1 MRVRDLLDSLSFPI
15 TLAIACF
22 MYGVGNGLVI
32 SNVVV
37 LSISSVE
44 KENSGLANG
53 IMGAMQMTSGG
64 LLGSLIIFIGGDESF
79 FRAILC
85 LLALSFL
92 AIVCCISVYLKG
104 SDRFK

>member
-1 MRVRDLLDSLSFPI
+1 MKTSTFQIP
-15 TLAIACF
+15 
-22 MYGVGNGLVI
+22 
-32 SNVVV
+32 V
-37 LSISSVE
+37 LSTDFDSPKLLIKKFGDFGLPSVE

-53 IMGAMQMTSGG
+53 IMGAMQMTTGG

-92 AIVCCISVYLKG
+92 AIVCCISVCLKG